1 MATKKRNYDV
11 EKPYAAK
18 TSLIRSERNK
28 ARRVFIK
35 HHGEAAAE
43 GKDIDHIRPLSKGGT
58 NDIKNLRAVPAKKN
72 RSFARNKDSSMK
84 TTVKKK

>member
-1 MATKKRNYDV
+1 MTKKARNYES

-28 ARRVFIK
+28 ARRVYEK
-35 HHGEAAAE
+35 AHGKGSAK
-43 GKDIDHIRPLSKGGT
+43 GKDIDHIVPLSKGGT
-58 NDIKNLRAVPAKKN
+58 NDIKNLRAVHPSKN

-84 TTVKKK
+84 VTKKKK